1 MPVLIDHCTS
11 YCWIYDNLMHIFS
24 QGEWFYASWLFSGQ
38 KRSAKQNYPLR
49 KPGRKLHLFNTVR
62 DLSLPAHWPWPF
74 PCPGLSTCWLPLPG
88 WELLIREANS
98 PESLWEQRVEATSS
112 LGYILKGKEAFT
124 LESSASFLQGTLLG
138 GNEAWV
144 WAARGVAFFV
154 FIFLSTRAH
163 TQDLVSVVEVQK

>member
-24 QGEWFYASWLFSGQ
+24 QGEWFYAFWLFSGQ
-38 KRSAKQNYPLR
+38 KRSAKQNHPLR

-62 DLSLPAHWPWPF
+62 GLSLPAHWPWPF

-98 PESLWEQRVEATSS
+98 PESLWEQRAEATPS
-112 LGYILKGKEAFT
+112 LGYILKGNRHLHWRAALLVFKELYLVAMKPGF
-124 LESSASFLQGTLLG
+124 EQGG
-138 GNEAWV
+138 G
-144 WAARGVAFFV
+144 
-154 FIFLSTRAH
+154 
-163 TQDLVSVVEVQK
+163 